1 MKNSPIK
8 GSSKGIKAVLTPGG
22 SFRVEENQEMKRER
36 EEEEEEFEY
45 DEDGNII
52 FDGDGM

>member
-1 MKNSPIK
+1 M
-8 GSSKGIKAVLTPGG
+8 LTPGG